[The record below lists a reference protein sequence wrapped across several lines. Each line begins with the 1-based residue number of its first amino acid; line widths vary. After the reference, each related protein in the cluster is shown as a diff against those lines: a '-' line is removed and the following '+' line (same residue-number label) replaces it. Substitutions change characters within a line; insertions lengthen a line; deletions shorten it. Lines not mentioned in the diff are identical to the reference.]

1 MIIDINAWLGVWPFR
16 ALRDNTPETLAAR
29 LDSCGIQKAAVSP
42 IEAVFHRNVQLANEK
57 LVEDIEPFGDRFIP
71 LATLNPTYTHWED
84 DLKACH
90 EDLNMKGV
98 RLFPQYQN
106 FPIDGPLAQSVAKA
120 CAERN
125 LPIFIPHRLEDV
137 RERHWMDPGNVV
149 DVAAIANLLAA
160 VPEATITIPNLR
172 GLASCALW
180 QREDLRDKSWYLD
193 LSLAEVHR
201 DVEVLVEQGGANHL
215 VFGSHVPFSYPGSA
229 LVKRAILKVDKDT
242 LENISYR
249 NAKKILGL

>member
-57 LVEDIEPFGDRFIP
+57 LVEDIESFRDRFIP

-137 RERHWMDPGNVV
+137 ARAPLDRSRQCCRCRRHCQPARGCPGSYHHNPQP
-149 DVAAIANLLAA
+149 ARHGQLCPLAA
-160 VPEATITIPNLR
+160 R
-172 GLASCALW
+172 GPA
-180 QREDLRDKSWYLD
+180 R
-193 LSLAEVHR
+193 
-201 DVEVLVEQGGANHL
+201 
-215 VFGSHVPFSYPGSA
+215 
-229 LVKRAILKVDKDT
+229 
-242 LENISYR
+242 
-249 NAKKILGL
+249 